1 MHPSGTVAAG
11 AQPARHPAAR
21 AGDRLR
27 ARGEGGSEGGCAGRA
42 QPGAGAV
49 SVAKA
54 PPRFGRFEI
63 LQLLGRGGMA
73 EVYKARIVEGT
84 RAGQVIA
91 LKRLAPKLAA
101 DPEAVDLFTVEA
113 DVSRLLK
120 HPNIVEVLEAGV
132 VGEMYYLA
140 MEFVDGRDLGLVLAR
155 CRERKIHLPVPFA
168 LYIVRRVLDALA
180 YAHEARGPTGM
191 HLNILHCD
199 VSPSNLFIS
208 RLGEI
213 KLGDFGI
220 AKVRS
225 LGDGDQ
231 NGTLWGKLAYL
242 APEQLE
248 RRPLTTQVDLWGAA
262 TILYEALTN
271 QRAIQGADN
280 DETQEALRSGRIAGV
295 ESLRPDI
302 PPGLGDV
309 VHQALQINP
318 AARFHTAQEFA
329 NALDP
334 FHDEISGG
342 ALGIASVVRGLFRT

>member
-1 MHPSGTVAAG
+1 VLDNGRL
-11 AQPARHPAAR
+11 PARR
-21 AGDRLR
+21 AG
-27 ARGEGGSEGGCAGRA
+27 GR
-42 QPGAGAV
+42 PDSV
-49 SVAKA
+49 ST
-54 PPRFGRFEI
+54 PRFGKYEI

-73 EVYKARIVEGT
+73 EVYKARAVEGP
-84 RAGQVIA
+84 RKGQLVA
-91 LKRLAPKLAA
+91 LKRLTPRLAS
-101 DPEAVDLFTVEA
+101 DPEAVDLFCGEA
-113 DVSRLLK
+113 DVSAMLK
-120 HPNIVEVLEAGV
+120 HPNIVEVFEAGV
-132 VGEMYYLA
+132 VGEVYYLA
-140 MEFVDGRDLGLVLAR
+140 MEYVDGRDLALILAR
-155 CRERKIHLPVPFA
+155 CRERRIFLPVNFA
-168 LYIVRRVLDALA
+168 VHIAKATLEALA
-180 YAHEARGPTGM
+180 YAHEARGPTGL
-191 HLNILHCD
+191 HLNIVHCD

-280 DETQEALRSGRIAGV
+280 DETQEALRAGRIAGV

-309 VHQALQINP
+309 VHQALQIDP
-318 AARFHTAQEFA
+318 TARFHTAQEFA
-329 NALDP
+329 NALEP

>member
-1 MHPSGTVAAG
+1 
-11 AQPARHPAAR
+11 
-21 AGDRLR
+21 
-27 ARGEGGSEGGCAGRA
+27 
-42 QPGAGAV
+42 
-49 SVAKA
+49 
-54 PPRFGRFEI
+54 
-63 LQLLGRGGMA
+63 MA
-73 EVYKARIVEGT
+73 EVYKARVVEGA
-84 RAGQVIA
+84 RKAQLVA
-91 LKRLAPKLAA
+91 LKRLTPRLAS
-101 DPEAVDLFTVEA
+101 DPEAVDLFCGEA
-113 DVSRLLK
+113 DVSAMLK
-120 HPNIVEVLEAGV
+120 HPNIVEVFEAGV
-132 VGEMYYLA
+132 VGEVYYLA
-140 MEFVDGRDLGLVLAR
+140 MEYVDERDLALILAR
-155 CRERKIHLPVPFA
+155 CRERRIFLPVNFA
-168 LYIVRRVLDALA
+168 VHIAKATLEALG
-180 YAHEARGPTGM
+180 YAHEARSPTGL
-191 HLNILHCD
+191 HLNIVHCD

-280 DETQEALRSGRIAGV
+280 DETQEALRAGRIAGV

-309 VHQALQINP
+309 VHQALQIDP
-318 AARFHTAQEFA
+318 TARFHTAEVFA
-329 NALDP
+329 NALEP

-342 ALGIASVVRGLFRT
+342 ALGIASVVRGLFKT

>member
-1 MHPSGTVAAG
+1 VNAT
-11 AQPARHPAAR
+11 
-21 AGDRLR
+21 
-27 ARGEGGSEGGCAGRA
+27 
-42 QPGAGAV
+42 
-49 SVAKA
+49 KA
-54 PPRFGRFEI
+54 PPRFGKFEI

-73 EVYKARIVEGT
+73 EVYKARFTEGP
-84 RAGQVIA
+84 RSGEMVA

-191 HLNILHCD
+191 HLNIIHCD

-225 LGDGDQ
+225 MGEDGG
-231 NGTLWGKLAYL
+231 GTLWGKLAYL
-242 APEQLE
+242 APEQLD
-248 RRPLTTQVDLWGAA
+248 RGPLTPKVDLWGAA
-262 TILYEALTN
+262 LVLYEILAN
-271 QRAIQGADN
+271 QRAFQGTN
-280 DETQEALRSGRIAGV
+280 TEELQEAVRHGAIQPLEQFRSD
-295 ESLRPDI
+295 L
-302 PPGLGDV
+302 PPGLTHVLGR
-309 VHQALQINP
+309 ALSRDPDRRYQN
-318 AARFHTAQEFA
+318 AAEFSD
-329 NALDP
+329 ALKP
-334 FHDEISGG
+334 FHDEMVG
-342 ALGIASVVRGLFRT
+342 APLGIASVVRGLFKA

>member
-1 MHPSGTVAAG
+1 
-11 AQPARHPAAR
+11 
-21 AGDRLR
+21 
-27 ARGEGGSEGGCAGRA
+27 
-42 QPGAGAV
+42 
-49 SVAKA
+49 
-54 PPRFGRFEI
+54 
-63 LQLLGRGGMA
+63 
-73 EVYKARIVEGT
+73 
-84 RAGQVIA
+84 
-91 LKRLAPKLAA
+91 
-101 DPEAVDLFTVEA
+101 
-113 DVSRLLK
+113 
-120 HPNIVEVLEAGV
+120 
-132 VGEMYYLA
+132 
-140 MEFVDGRDLGLVLAR
+140 MEYVDGRDLALILAR
-155 CRERKIHLPVPFA
+155 CRERRIFLPVNFA
-168 LYIVRRVLDALA
+168 VHIAKATLEALG
-180 YAHEARGPTGM
+180 YAHEARSPTGL
-191 HLNILHCD
+191 HLNIVHCD

-280 DETQEALRSGRIAGV
+280 DETQEALRAGRIAGV

-309 VHQALQINP
+309 VHQALQIDP
-318 AARFHTAQEFA
+318 TARFHTAEEFA
-329 NALDP
+329 NALEP

-342 ALGIASVVRGLFRT
+342 ALGIASVVRGLFKT

>member
-1 MHPSGTVAAG
+1 
-11 AQPARHPAAR
+11 
-21 AGDRLR
+21 
-27 ARGEGGSEGGCAGRA
+27 
-42 QPGAGAV
+42 
-49 SVAKA
+49 
-54 PPRFGRFEI
+54 
-63 LQLLGRGGMA
+63 
-73 EVYKARIVEGT
+73 
-84 RAGQVIA
+84 
-91 LKRLAPKLAA
+91 
-101 DPEAVDLFTVEA
+101 VDLFCGEA
-113 DVSRLLK
+113 DVSAMLK
-120 HPNIVEVLEAGV
+120 HPNIVEVFEAGV
-132 VGEMYYLA
+132 VGEVYYLA
-140 MEFVDGRDLGLVLAR
+140 MEFVDGRDLALILAR
-155 CRERKIHLPVPFA
+155 CRERRIFLPVNFA
-168 LYIVRRVLDALA
+168 VHIAKATLEALA

-191 HLNILHCD
+191 HLNIVHCD

-280 DETQEALRSGRIAGV
+280 DETQEALRSGRISGV

-329 NALDP
+329 NALEP

>member
-1 MHPSGTVAAG
+1 MLDNGRL
-11 AQPARHPAAR
+11 PARR
-21 AGDRLR
+21 AG
-27 ARGEGGSEGGCAGRA
+27 GR
-42 QPGAGAV
+42 PDSV
-49 SVAKA
+49 ST
-54 PPRFGRFEI
+54 PRFGKYEI

-73 EVYKARIVEGT
+73 EVYKARAVEGP
-84 RAGQVIA
+84 RKGQLVA
-91 LKRLAPKLAA
+91 LKRLTPRLAS
-101 DPEAVDLFTVEA
+101 DPEAVDLFCGEA
-113 DVSRLLK
+113 DVSAMLK
-120 HPNIVEVLEAGV
+120 HPNIVEVFEAGV
-132 VGEMYYLA
+132 VGEVYYLA
-140 MEFVDGRDLGLVLAR
+140 MEYVDGRDLALILAR
-155 CRERKIHLPVPFA
+155 CRERRIFLPVNFA
-168 LYIVRRVLDALA
+168 VHIAKATLEALA
-180 YAHEARGPTGM
+180 YAHEARGPTGL
-191 HLNILHCD
+191 HLNIVHCD

-280 DETQEALRSGRIAGV
+280 DETQEALRAGRIAGV

-309 VHQALQINP
+309 VHQALQIDP
-318 AARFHTAQEFA
+318 TARFHTAQEFA
-329 NALDP
+329 NALEP

-342 ALGIASVVRGLFRT
+342 ALGIASVVRGLFKT

>member
-1 MHPSGTVAAG
+1 MLDNGRL
-11 AQPARHPAAR
+11 PARR
-21 AGDRLR
+21 AG
-27 ARGEGGSEGGCAGRA
+27 GR
-42 QPGAGAV
+42 PDSV
-49 SVAKA
+49 ST
-54 PPRFGRFEI
+54 PRFGKYEI

-73 EVYKARIVEGT
+73 EVYKARAVEGP
-84 RAGQVIA
+84 RKGQLVA
-91 LKRLAPKLAA
+91 LKRLTPRLAS
-101 DPEAVDLFTVEA
+101 DPEAVDLFCGEA
-113 DVSRLLK
+113 DVSAMLK
-120 HPNIVEVLEAGV
+120 HPNIVEVFEAGV
-132 VGEMYYLA
+132 VGEVYYLA
-140 MEFVDGRDLGLVLAR
+140 MEYVDGRDLALILAR
-155 CRERKIHLPVPFA
+155 CRERRIFLPVNFA
-168 LYIVRRVLDALA
+168 VHIAKATLEALA
-180 YAHEARGPTGM
+180 YAHEARGPTGL
-191 HLNILHCD
+191 HLNIVHCD

-280 DETQEALRSGRIAGV
+280 DETQEALRAGRIAGV

-309 VHQALQINP
+309 VHQALQIDP
-318 AARFHTAQEFA
+318 TARFHTAEEFA
-329 NALDP
+329 NALEP

-342 ALGIASVVRGLFRT
+342 ALGIASVVRGLFKT

>member
-1 MHPSGTVAAG
+1 
-11 AQPARHPAAR
+11 
-21 AGDRLR
+21 
-27 ARGEGGSEGGCAGRA
+27 
-42 QPGAGAV
+42 
-49 SVAKA
+49 
-54 PPRFGRFEI
+54 
-63 LQLLGRGGMA
+63 MA
-73 EVYKARIVEGT
+73 EVYKARVVEGA
-84 RAGQVIA
+84 RKDQLVA
-91 LKRLAPKLAA
+91 LKRLTPRLAS
-101 DPEAVDLFTVEA
+101 DPEAVDLFCGEA
-113 DVSRLLK
+113 DVSAMLK
-120 HPNIVEVLEAGV
+120 HPNIVEVFEAGV
-132 VGEMYYLA
+132 VGEVYYLA
-140 MEFVDGRDLGLVLAR
+140 MEFVDGRDLALILAR
-155 CRERKIHLPVPFA
+155 CRERRIFLPVNFA
-168 LYIVRRVLDALA
+168 VHIAKATLEALA

-191 HLNILHCD
+191 HLNIVHCD

-242 APEQLE
+242 APEQLQ

-280 DETQEALRSGRIAGV
+280 DETQEALRSGRISGV

-302 PPGLGDV
+302 PTGLGDV
-309 VHQALQINP
+309 VHRALQIDP
-318 AARFHTAQEFA
+318 ASRYASAQEFA
-329 NALDP
+329 EALEP

-342 ALGIASVVRGLFRT
+342 ALGIASVVRGLFRS

>member
-1 MHPSGTVAAG
+1 MLDNGRL
-11 AQPARHPAAR
+11 PARR
-21 AGDRLR
+21 AG
-27 ARGEGGSEGGCAGRA
+27 GR
-42 QPGAGAV
+42 PDSV
-49 SVAKA
+49 ST
-54 PPRFGRFEI
+54 PRFGKYEI

-73 EVYKARIVEGT
+73 EVYKARAVEGP
-84 RAGQVIA
+84 RKGQLVA
-91 LKRLAPKLAA
+91 LKRLTPRLAS
-101 DPEAVDLFTVEA
+101 DPEAVDLFCGEA
-113 DVSRLLK
+113 DVSAMLK
-120 HPNIVEVLEAGV
+120 HPHIVEVFEAGV
-132 VGEMYYLA
+132 VGEVYYLA
-140 MEFVDGRDLGLVLAR
+140 MEYVDGRDLALILAR
-155 CRERKIHLPVPFA
+155 CRERRIFLPVNFA
-168 LYIVRRVLDALA
+168 VHIAKATLEALA
-180 YAHEARGPTGM
+180 YAHEARGPTGL
-191 HLNILHCD
+191 HLNIVHCD

-280 DETQEALRSGRIAGV
+280 DETQEALRAGRIAGV

-309 VHQALQINP
+309 VHQALQIDP
-318 AARFHTAQEFA
+318 TARFHTAQEFA
-329 NALDP
+329 NALEP

>member
-1 MHPSGTVAAG
+1 MLDNGRL
-11 AQPARHPAAR
+11 PARR
-21 AGDRLR
+21 AG
-27 ARGEGGSEGGCAGRA
+27 GR
-42 QPGAGAV
+42 PDSV
-49 SVAKA
+49 ST
-54 PPRFGRFEI
+54 PRFGKYEI

-73 EVYKARIVEGT
+73 EVYKARAVEGP
-84 RAGQVIA
+84 RKGQLVA
-91 LKRLAPKLAA
+91 LKRLTPRLAS
-101 DPEAVDLFTVEA
+101 DPEAVDLFCGEA
-113 DVSRLLK
+113 DVSAMLK
-120 HPNIVEVLEAGV
+120 HPNIVEVFEAGV
-132 VGEMYYLA
+132 VGEVYYLA
-140 MEFVDGRDLGLVLAR
+140 MEFVDGRDLALILAR
-155 CRERKIHLPVPFA
+155 CRERRIFLPVNFA
-168 LYIVRRVLDALA
+168 VHIAKATLDALA

-191 HLNILHCD
+191 HLNIVHCD

-280 DETQEALRSGRIAGV
+280 DETQEALRAGRIAGV

-309 VHQALQINP
+309 VHQALQIDP
-318 AARFHTAQEFA
+318 TARFHTAQEFA
-329 NALDP
+329 NALEP

-342 ALGIASVVRGLFRT
+342 ALGIASVVRGLFKT